1 MKVNKVK
8 STNNDRQD
16 KINTFQ
22 NFITV
27 AKASFQ
33 SYAKDT

>member
-16 KINTFQ
+16 KIITFQ

-27 AKASFQ
+27 AKP
-33 SYAKDT
+33 